1 MLVVRHFPFWLAC
14 LSSRRLRRRRH
25 YARHFPPFKLMDIG
39 IDSTAPFWCS
49 KILRVVDALLGRLYD
64 DDDDDDDGV
73 CVSSFLVFQT
83 SQTTTHLL
91 RLPAIRYFSSL
102 LYSFH
107 FFFFGFFFGFLNDQI
122 PMGCTCIYIPPVSC
136 GLLGRATI
144 FENRIL
150 LSFS

>member
-49 KILRVVDALLGRLYD
+49 KILRLVDALLGRLYD

-107 FFFFGFFFGFLNDQI
+107 FFFFWFLFCFFKRPDS
-122 PMGCTCIYIPPVSC
+122 Y
-136 GLLGRATI
+136 GLHLYLYTTSLVWDSG
-144 FENRIL
+144 ESYNL
-150 LSFS
+150 